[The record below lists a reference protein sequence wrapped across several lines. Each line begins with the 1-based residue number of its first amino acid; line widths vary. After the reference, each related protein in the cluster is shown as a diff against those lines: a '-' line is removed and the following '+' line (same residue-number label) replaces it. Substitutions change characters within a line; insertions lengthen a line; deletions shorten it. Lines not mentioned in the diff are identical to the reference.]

1 MSEFCFSDS
10 LESGF
15 GAASVVLAVVV
26 PTILGPLASLLLL
39 VATSCVL
46 GLARVTASSEARTE
60 ERRNLCCTALLSL
73 VFLATYSTSMVASEL
88 YFPIPDNIFTF
99 VLLKFIV
106 GVSHQL
112 LGPLAVLASQ
122 ADIR

>member
-1 MSEFCFSDS
+1 MTEFCPSDS

-46 GLARVTASSEARTE
+46 GLART
-60 ERRNLCCTALLSL
+60 
-73 VFLATYSTSMVASEL
+73 
-88 YFPIPDNIFTF
+88 
-99 VLLKFIV
+99 LKFPTP
-106 GVSHQL
+106 GGQPRQWLRPAHRQR
-112 LGPLAVLASQ
+112 GPLRRGLQPEQQHDFISDKVNKNNRGEFAGLQWFAQYSLLQ
-122 ADIR
+122 FFS